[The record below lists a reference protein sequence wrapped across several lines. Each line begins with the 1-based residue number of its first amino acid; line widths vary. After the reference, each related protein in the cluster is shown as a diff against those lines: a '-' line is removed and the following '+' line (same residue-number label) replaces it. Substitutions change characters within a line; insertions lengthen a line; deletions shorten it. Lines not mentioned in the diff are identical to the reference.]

1 MVLLWIDKWNVGG
14 GGCSE
19 SNKWLIIMIN
29 GEYCIEL
36 NNWFKGTIVHET
48 RFKLYRW
55 ESTNK
60 GLNGT
65 VVNRQVKRGG
75 GVLLCIREG
84 LNVQLRVDK
93 WRIKWYCWESTNKG
107 LNGTIVNQ
115 RSKTWGGGYSCE
127 SNKGTYD
134 LELYS
139 EGISCLNSSLK
150 RVNYFWK

>member
-1 MVLLWIDKWNVGG
+1 MYSWESTNKGLNGTVENLQTSFKWYYSESTSETCGG
-14 GGCSE
+14 GCCSE

-36 NNWFKGTIVHET
+36 NNWFQGTIVHET

-84 LNVQLRVDK
+84 LNVQLRIDK
-93 WRIKWYCWESTNKG
+93 
-107 LNGTIVNQ
+107 
-115 RSKTWGGGYSCE
+115 
-127 SNKGTYD
+127 
-134 LELYS
+134 
-139 EGISCLNSSLK
+139 
-150 RVNYFWK
+150 